1 MNTKF
6 RFIPI
11 TDRNTI
17 NRWRYLSI
25 SILFFVVLFFCFCTH
40 PKKKSVEYL
49 NKKHQL
55 SFLIDSLDNEDIYRI
70 PKEVLSRLP
79 KAISLA
85 NELQDSVS
93 LCQIMIIKAGCF
105 CQLEQLDSTFIIAQ
119 QALQIA
125 KSIANDTLLAK
136 ANNLIG
142 HFFVNANDY
151 VNATKF
157 YTEAF
162 LLMEKSGNNIGK
174 AVILNGLGNIYG
186 CIGDLKKSIEC
197 YTKAL
202 SVFDSVH
209 DEVKTAIICLNL
221 VEAYSAVNDNLNA
234 RKCYKKSFSILEKY
248 GDTLQMTKLLSN
260 QSLFYINIGRIDSA
274 ILTLHTVMDYSTTI
288 NNKQIYCITLYNLG
302 LLYYAHKNDIKQA
315 MYFIEKCLRINQGI
329 LDLEIEMNAYHAL
342 SEIESSIGNYKKT
355 NDFFK
360 KYIALRDSIKG
371 GDVKKEIIA
380 IELQNNFQ
388 KQEYKTALLQKKLEL
403 KGKQNTILFISLFA
417 FLFFVGMIILVISTA
432 YNSLKKSNTIKELEN
447 QRLEK
452 QMEIDRKINE
462 IEKLK
467 VDAELDAKNKELVSY
482 SLKLITKNDLLNDI
496 SKLAD
501 KYYNDND
508 LNRPFYNDLTKI
520 IEDNLNM
527 DKEWNQ
533 FKVLFEKVHHGFF
546 NRLKQGYPE
555 LTEHELR
562 FCAYIKI
569 NLGTKEIARMLNIS
583 PDTVRKSKYRLKKKL
598 TLDEDTYIEDF
609 LRYI

>member
-25 SILFFVVLFFCFCTH
+25 SILFFVVISFCFCTH

-55 SFLIDSLDNEDIYRI
+55 SFLMDSLDNEDIYRI

-93 LCQIMIIKAGCF
+93 LCQIMNIKAGCF

-125 KSIANDTLLAK
+125 KSITNDTLLAK

-142 HFFVNANDY
+142 HFYANANDY

-162 LLMEKSGNNIGK
+162 RLMEKSGNNIGK
-174 AVILNGLGNIYG
+174 AVILNGLGNIYD
-186 CIGDLKKSIEC
+186 CIGDFKKSIEC

-234 RKCYKKSFSILEKY
+234 RKYYKKSFSILEKY
-248 GDTLQMTKLLSN
+248 GDTLQMTQLLSN

-274 ILTLHTVMDYSTTI
+274 IQTLHTVMDYSTTI
-288 NNKQIYCITLYNLG
+288 NNKKIYCIALYNLG
-302 LLYYAHKNDIKQA
+302 LLYYVHKNDIKQA
-315 MYFIEKCLRINQGI
+315 RYFIEKCLRINQGI

-342 SEIESSIGNYKKT
+342 SEIESSMGNYKKT

-380 IELQNNFQ
+380 IELQNNLQ
-388 KQEYKTALLQKKLEL
+388 KQEYKTALFQKRLEL

-417 FLFFVGMIILVISTA
+417 FLFLVGMIILVISTA

-482 SLKLITKNDLLNDI
+482 SLKLITKNDLLNKI
-496 SKLAD
+496 FKFSE
-501 KYYNDND
+501 KYYNNNILD
-508 LNRPFYNDLTKI
+508 RQYYNGLTNI
-520 IEDNLNM
+520 IEENLNV
-527 DKEWNQ
+527 DKEWSQ
-533 FKVLFEKVHHGFF
+533 FKALFEEVHHDFF
-546 NRLKQGYPE
+546 ERLKQHCPN

-569 NLGTKEIARMLNIS
+569 NLRPKEIARILNIGS
-583 PDTVRKSKYRLKKKL
+583 NTVKTFRSRLKKKL
-598 TLDEDTYIEDF
+598 ALNIDTSIDDF
-609 LRYI
+609 LRKL